1 MSARGLVRAIVALV
15 LVRLVLVVVLL
26 LSPLTSRGGASL
38 AGDIRRFHTIAT
50 SDGTPWRDFEV
61 EYPPVTWLA
70 IVTVNGQTTHETTIR
85 TVLSMLLCDLAIAA
99 GLAYGWSRR
108 AAFIYLVVGL
118 LMLTYPFIYLRLD
131 LLSVALAVWGLALV
145 RRGRWKGGGVVLAL
159 ACFAKLWPL
168 SIFPMLALQRRWRA
182 LAVAVGTGVVG
193 GVAWIV
199 AVGTTGIQ
207 QVVTFRNSSG
217 WEIESV
223 VGWFVRAL
231 GHNQAHVESGAWRVG
246 ASAAQWSRPL
256 GVGMVLTVAWIWWR
270 AWRRRDDLRT
280 VEAIA
285 PLAAVAAFLA
295 WPPLLSPQYVCWLL
309 PFTALAVFYGER
321 AMAWLAGA
329 VIGISTLQLYAIRE
343 IIWGEEAALAMVL
356 LRNMLLVT
364 LVVVGCVRLARR
376 PAAPPAIA
384 VLGPTPEPEPVARPA

>member
-1 MSARGLVRAIVALV
+1 
-15 LVRLVLVVVLL
+15 
-26 LSPLTSRGGASL
+26 
-38 AGDIRRFHTIAT
+38 
-50 SDGTPWRDFEV
+50 
-61 EYPPVTWLA
+61 
-70 IVTVNGQTTHETTIR
+70 
-85 TVLSMLLCDLAIAA
+85 
-99 GLAYGWSRR
+99 
-108 AAFIYLVVGL
+108 
-118 LMLTYPFIYLRLD
+118 
-131 LLSVALAVWGLALV
+131 
-145 RRGRWKGGGVVLAL
+145 VLAL

-182 LAVAVGTGVVG
+182 LAVAVGTGVAG
-193 GVAWIV
+193 GVAWI
-199 AVGTTGIQ
+199 ASVGTTGIQ

-231 GHNQAHVESGAWRVG
+231 GHHQAHVESGAWRVG

-321 AMAWLAGA
+321 TMAWLAGA
-329 VIGISTLQLYAIRE
+329 VIGISTLQLYVIRE

-356 LRNMLLVT
+356 IRNMLLVT
-364 LVVVGCVRLARR
+364 LVVVGCVRLARL

-384 VLGPTPEPEPVARPA
+384 ALGPTPEPEPEPVARPA

>member
-1 MSARGLVRAIVALV
+1 MSARGLVRAIVVLV

-26 LSPLTSRGGASL
+26 LSPLTSRGNAAL

-50 SDGTPWRDFEV
+50 SNGTPWRDFEV

-85 TVLSMLLCDLAIAA
+85 TVLSQLLCDLAIAG

-145 RRGRWKGGGVVLAL
+145 RRDRWKGGGVVLAL

-168 SIFPMLALQRRWRA
+168 SVFPMLALQRRWRA
-182 LAVAVGTGVVG
+182 LAVAVGTGVLG
-193 GVAWIV
+193 GVAWV
-199 AVGTTGIQ
+199 AAVGTAGIQ

-246 ASAAQWSRPL
+246 TSAAQWSRPL

-270 AWRRRDDLRT
+270 AWRRRDNLRT

-285 PLAAVAAFLA
+285 PLAAVAAFLS

-309 PFTALAVFYGER
+309 PFTALAVFHGER
-321 AMAWLAGA
+321 TMAWLAGA
-329 VIGISTLQLYAIRE
+329 VIGISTLQLYVIRE
-343 IIWGEEAALAMVL
+343 IIWGEDAALALVL
-356 LRNMLLVT
+356 TRNILLVT
-364 LVVVGCVRLARR
+364 LVVVGCVKLARHRASPSIAPR
-376 PAAPPAIA
+376 PRAAR
-384 VLGPTPEPEPVARPA
+384 EPEPVA